1 MKRACVLVAC
11 LVAVSLAASASARTL
26 HYQLTVVVTGSGHV
40 TGTGDGGSISCPDQ
54 CSALI
59 RQNTSI
65 TLTATPDGGA
75 TFAGWAGDCAPAG
88 TATTCTVTMT
98 GQGANGAK
106 SVTAGFG
113 TPPPPPRQFMLG
125 VKKIGTA
132 PGYVGGGGLDCGKVC
147 SKSLVQGTRVTLV
160 AVPTGR
166 AVFLGWSGPCSGAG
180 PCGVT
185 VKTDTAVTATF
196 ADPRRPFVLTMGGA
210 VARGKATLLRFHAW
224 VSKGRSR
231 EELTVAKGKT
241 LLARAMVAMKRVT
254 YQQVYSVRWLV
265 PQKIAAVTARFCAV
279 AIDQAGRHS
288 PKACSSL
295 KIV

>member
-1 MKRACVLVAC
+1 MKHALVLLAC
-11 LVAVSLAASASARTL
+11 LVAGALAASASARSL

-40 TGTGDGGSISCPDQ
+40 TGTGDGGTISCPDQ

-75 TFAGWAGDCAPAG
+75 TFAGWGGDCASAG
-88 TATTCTVTMT
+88 TATTCTVTMS

-113 TPPPPPRQFMLG
+113 APPPPPRQFTLG
-125 VKKIGTA
+125 VKKNGTA

-147 SKSLVQGTRVTLV
+147 SKALVQGTKVALV

-166 AVFLGWSGPCSGAG
+166 AVFLGWGGPCAGAG

-185 VKTDTAVTATF
+185 VKADTTVTATF
-196 ADPRRPFVLTMGGA
+196 ADPRRPFVVTIAGA

-224 VSKGRSR
+224 AGKGRSR
-231 EELTVAKGKT
+231 EELTGANRKI
-241 LLARAMVAMKRVT
+241 LLAPARVAMKRVT
-254 YQQVYSVRWLV
+254 YSRVYSVRWLV
-265 PQKIAAVTARFCAV
+265 PRKVAPATARFCAV
-279 AIDQAGRHS
+279 AIDQAGHRS
-288 PKACSSL
+288 PKACSRL